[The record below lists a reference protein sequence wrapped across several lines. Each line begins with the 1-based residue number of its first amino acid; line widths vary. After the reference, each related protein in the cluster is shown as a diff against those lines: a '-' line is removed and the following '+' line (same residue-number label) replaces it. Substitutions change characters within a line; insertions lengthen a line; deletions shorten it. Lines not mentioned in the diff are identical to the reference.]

1 LDPLGRWSRLV
12 VQQGFRK
19 SSTVSIVTHD
29 FRLRLP
35 SNGQHLK
42 PQNVFLCISLL
53 SEIDDSWHFLGY
65 ASTFFQLNSHKTRKF
80 PWFFHGFHGFP
91 VDFHDFRRG
100 ARWFAVATTVAE
112 AVAAEAAGADAI
124 VAQGVEAG
132 GHRGAFR
139 AEDAK
144 VDLVGLVEPGLR
156 WMGWGWGWG
165 GDVVLWFLLDLW
177 DS

>member
-1 LDPLGRWSRLV
+1 M
-12 VQQGFRK
+12 
-19 SSTVSIVTHD
+19 
-29 FRLRLP
+29 
-35 SNGQHLK
+35 
-42 PQNVFLCISLL
+42 
-53 SEIDDSWHFLGY
+53 
-65 ASTFFQLNSHKTRKF
+65 
-80 PWFFHGFHGFP
+80 
-91 VDFHDFRRG
+91 
-100 ARWFAVATTVAE
+100 ATTVAE